1 MKRLKDLLFISCI
14 FIIFMSCGK
23 KQQPETVVLNDILQL
38 QQAQINSFDPVD
50 AYHAGHIH
58 MVKQIYNT
66 LADIDLKGNTVPSL
80 AKSWKTSDG
89 ITWIFHLRDD
99 VLFSADS
106 CFNNESDRQFK
117 AIDVIYTF
125 ERMLNK
131 DSKSLGVSYFKNI
144 VGFDKLRNGQSNTLE
159 GLKIRDESTIV
170 FQLKKADYNF
180 PNLLTLPYTGIVKRK
195 AVDFYGD
202 NFKLHPVGSGP
213 FQLASFESNQKVSF
227 IKNPS
232 YWESQDGKHLPFV
245 DEITISL
252 TTDDNL
258 SLLMFKNQKS
268 DFLELNLPLQRQLE
282 NMNFP
287 FDYQKESLEW
297 TQLNFYLFNLE
308 RITDKNIRQGI
319 NFAID
324 REGLQN
330 IIGDQGAVTKSLF
343 PAIFSDL
350 TTPNSILTYSPDKAE
365 NMLSKKM
372 SLNLVCFED
381 ILSRAIADYLSK
393 QLKAYDVDVKIEAV
407 TFPVLIDRLTSGN
420 YDIIQLYW
428 GPLYADVRHFLN
440 PFITASFPPA
450 GNNFNKYSNPNFD
463 GLVETAPQLP
473 SAKQIDQYLNAQ
485 RIILND
491 MPFFLAYYKNMIRVS
506 NKKFAMPIH
515 PLGYRFYKYAKLN

>member
-1 MKRLKDLLFISCI
+1 MKCLSSLLFISCI
-14 FIIFMSCGK
+14 LIIFMSCGK

-38 QQAQINSFDPVD
+38 QQAQINSFDPID

-66 LADIDLKGNTVPSL
+66 LVDIDLKGNTVPSL
-80 AKSWKTSDG
+80 AKSWETSDG

-99 VLFSADS
+99 VFFSADS
-106 CFNNESDRQFK
+106 CFNNESDRQFL
-117 AIDVIYTF
+117 AEDVIYTF
-125 ERMLNK
+125 ERLLNN
-131 DSKSLGVSYFKNI
+131 DSKSLGVSYFNNI
-144 VGFDKLRNGQSNTLE
+144 VGFDKFRNGKSNILE
-159 GLKIRDESTIV
+159 GLTIKDESRII

-195 AVDFYGD
+195 AVEYYGD

-232 YWESQDGKHLPFV
+232 YWELQEGEHLPFV
-245 DEITISL
+245 DEIMISL
-252 TTDDNL
+252 ITDDNL

-268 DFLELNLPLQRQLE
+268 DFLELNLPLQHQLE
-282 NMNFP
+282 NTNIP
-287 FDYQKESLEW
+287 FDYKKESLEG
-297 TQLNFYLFNLE
+297 TQLNFYLFNME
-308 RITDKNIRQGI
+308 RITDKNIRKGI
-319 NFAID
+319 SFAID

-330 IIGDQGAVTKSLF
+330 IIGDQGIVTKSLF

-350 TTPNSILTYSPDKAE
+350 TAPNSILSCSHDKAE

-381 ILSRAIADYLSK
+381 ILSRAIADYLAK
-393 QLKAYDVDVKIEAV
+393 QLKAYDIGVKIEAV
-407 TFPVLIDRLTSGN
+407 TFPVLVDRLMSGN

-450 GNNFNKYSNPNFD
+450 GNNFNKYSNPDFD
-463 GLVETAPQLP
+463 KLVETAPQLP
-473 SAKQIDQYLNAQ
+473 TDKQVNQYLKAQ
-485 RIILND
+485 KIILND

-506 NKKFAMPIH
+506 NNKFTIPIH
-515 PLGYRFYKYAKLN
+515 PLGYRFYKYAKQN

>member
-1 MKRLKDLLFISCI
+1 MKRINRLL
-14 FIIFMSCGK
+14 IITFMFMFLMGCGK
-23 KQQPETVVLNDILQL
+23 KLQTGAVVLNDIMQL

-50 AYHAGHIH
+50 AYHAGHIQI
-58 MVKQIYNT
+58 VKQIYNT
-66 LADIDLKGNTVPSL
+66 LADIDLKGKTVPSL
-80 AKSWKTSDG
+80 ANSWKTADG

-99 VLFSADS
+99 VLFSADT

-117 AIDVIYTF
+117 AEDVIYTF
-125 ERMLNK
+125 ERVLNK

-144 VGFDKLRNGQSNTLE
+144 AGFDKFRSGQSNTLE
-159 GLKIRDESTIV
+159 GLKIRDENIIV

-180 PNLLTLPYTGIVKRK
+180 PNLLTLPYMGIVKKR
-195 AVDFYGD
+195 AVEFYGD
-202 NFKLHPVGSGP
+202 NFKMHPVGSGP
-213 FQLASFESNQKVSF
+213 FQLASFQSNQKVSF

-232 YWESQDGKHLPFV
+232 YWEKQDGKHLPFV
-245 DEITISL
+245 DEIIINL

-258 SLLMFKNQKS
+258 SLLMFKNQRS
-268 DFLELNLPLQRQLE
+268 DLLELNLPLQRQLE
-282 NMNFP
+282 NTDIP
-287 FDYQKESLEW
+287 FDYNKESLELP
-297 TQLNFYLFNLE
+297 QLNFYLFNLE

-319 NFAID
+319 NFAIE

-343 PAIFSDL
+343 PAIFNDL
-350 TTPNSILTYSPDKAE
+350 TTPNSTLTYSPDKAK
-365 NMLSKKM
+365 NMLNKKM

-381 ILSRAIADYLSK
+381 ILSRALADNISK

-407 TFPVLIDRLTSGN
+407 TFPVLVDRLTNSN

-463 GLVETAPQLP
+463 RLVEDAPQLP
-473 SAKQIDQYLNAQ
+473 PEKQVDQYLQAQ
-485 RIILND
+485 RIILDD
-491 MPFFLAYYKNMIRVS
+491 MPFFLAYYKNVIRVS
-506 NKKFAMPIH
+506 NKKFTMPIH
-515 PLGYRFYKYAKLN
+515 PLGYRFYKYAKKN